1 MILAITILILVL
13 INSILYD
20 FLQMY
25 FKRKIVKYAFGYAI
39 FSKFFIILSAINF
52 FHYFDL
58 VTAIILT
65 YIVIS
70 CLHVKYVFFPILFL
84 LHYVHIKTQKDLIFL
99 PGNFAYS
106 GLAIYVNI
114 IYLILI
120 LTIIS
125 FFFKAPLLQFPL
137 SMYWF
142 LPIILSLVFKEF
154 TGNIIINAIE
164 EGIKNSK
171 ELVEN
176 EYFKDDN

>member
-1 MILAITILILVL
+1 MSACKICI
-13 INSILYD
+13 
-20 FLQMY
+20 FPY
-25 FKRKIVKYAFGYAI
+25 F
-39 FSKFFIILSAINF
+39 
-52 FHYFDL
+52 
-58 VTAIILT
+58 
-65 YIVIS
+65 IS
-70 CLHVKYVFFPILFL
+70 STLCSHKNTKGLNI
-84 LHYVHIKTQKDLIFL
+84 L

-106 GLAIYVNI
+106 CLAIYVNI